1 MLTTVVGVIFILSV
15 SLLTAYEIYAF
26 AAFRTRTEAECTEV
40 RALTTGKGKHQKTT
54 YRAVFSFLQGE
65 EKKQS
70 SLNREVGQKE
80 FQVGNRYNIWIRSKH
95 PAICVE
101 SRKKIGV
108 TLAVLCLVEIGM
120 IAFVMHMYSAAD
132 LANTLMHLS

>member
-15 SLLTAYEIYAF
+15 SLLIAYEIYAF

-65 EKKQS
+65 EKN
-70 SLNREVGQKE
+70 SL
-80 FQVGNRYNIWIRSKH
+80 
-95 PAICVE
+95 
-101 SRKKIGV
+101 
-108 TLAVLCLVEIGM
+108 L
-120 IAFVMHMYSAAD
+120 
-132 LANTLMHLS
+132 

>member
-15 SLLTAYEIYAF
+15 SLLIAYEIYAF

-40 RALTTGKGKHQKTT
+40 QALTTGKGKYQKTT

-80 FQVGNRYNIWIRSKH
+80 FQVGNRYDIWIRSKH

-120 IAFVMHMYSAAD
+120 IAFVMHMHNAAE